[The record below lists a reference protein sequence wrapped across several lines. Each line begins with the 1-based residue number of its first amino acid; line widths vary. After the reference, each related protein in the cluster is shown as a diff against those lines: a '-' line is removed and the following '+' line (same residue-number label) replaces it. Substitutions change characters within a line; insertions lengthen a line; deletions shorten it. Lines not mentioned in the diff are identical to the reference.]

1 MATLAGSLIA
11 ASAAVVLLLGLVH
24 LVYTFHGRRLHPRD
38 TELEARMR
46 DAPLVITRKTTMWKA
61 WLGFNASHS
70 FGEMFFGVTYGYL
83 ALAQRELLLASPFL
97 LCVGLAMLAGYVFLC
112 RQYFF
117 RAPLR
122 WMTVAT
128 VLYAGALA
136 AAISPA

>member
-11 ASAAVVLLLGLVH
+11 ASAAVVLLLGLIH

-38 TELEARMR
+38 AELEARMR
-46 DAPLVITRKTTMWKA
+46 DAPLV
-61 WLGFNASHS
+61 
-70 FGEMFFGVTYGYL
+70 
-83 ALAQRELLLASPFL
+83 FL
-97 LCVGLAMLAGYVFLC
+97 LCVALAMLAGYVFLC